1 MSRVASLAV
10 ISLFLWVSAC
20 ANNRITPDDRKVLQ
34 AQEAEYQGCLAGQLR
49 LLIDGSDDVGLIVR
63 TAMGMCASHLGQ
75 IGDKALSLGYSRA
88 YADGWVRGVRQA
100 TEATFTAF
108 ALERKAARKNGTDRP
123 S

>member
-10 ISLFLWVSAC
+10 LSLFLLVTAC
-20 ANNRITPDDRKVLQ
+20 AHTRMTPDDRKVLQ
-34 AQEAEYQGCLAGQLR
+34 SQEAEYQGCLAGQLR

-63 TAMGMCASHLGQ
+63 TAMGMCVAHLRQ
-75 IGDKALSLGYSRA
+75 IGDKALSLGYSQA
-88 YADGWVRGVRQA
+88 YAGGLVRGVRQE